1 MSRGLPQADLL
12 IVGRIATLAGDI
24 GYGWQPAMAVS
35 GGRVVSV
42 GPESELQALTT
53 HRTERWRLPDEL
65 MVMPGITDAHL
76 HLMSLV
82 LAESHIDLTGLDL
95 GAALDAVAERHRQMS
110 DAGDD
115 AGWLLGHG
123 WSMHDLGGWPG
134 AADLARV
141 APGRPVALYAHDHHS
156 RWISTAAVERARIGE
171 VAEPE
176 VPALIRR
183 DDDGR
188 PSGIL
193 HEWAATLVDDVID
206 EPDWDDVGRTLQV
219 VASRLA
225 GLGLTGC
232 HDPGELNA
240 DTQIR
245 RGPLFYR
252 AMAEAGTLPL
262 RVHGSIRAHQLDRAI
277 ELGLRSGESLGR
289 YTMGWLKLF
298 ADGSLGSRSAALLEP
313 YSDAASNPP
322 TGGPTG
328 TVLTDAEELDDL
340 LRSAHAA
347 GIVGQVHAIGDGAVR
362 MALDV
367 LGHIPAAERGPQRRI
382 EHAQLVHP
390 ADQPRFGA
398 LGIAASVQ
406 PVHLRSDAPQIRA
419 GWGDRGDDS
428 FPLRG
433 LLDGGALIPFGTD
446 APVEPPD
453 PWPGIAV
460 AVARRDPTR
469 PDDEAVG
476 AKHAISLVLALRA
489 ACVDPAAVAGLA
501 DVGRLIAGCRADLL
515 VVPRSAVEDPFDAAA
530 VAATHPLATLI
541 DGQVVHRAGTFDPA
555 ATR

>member
-1 MSRGLPQADLL
+1 MNGGLPQADLL
-12 IVGRIATLAGDI
+12 IVGRIATLAGDD

-35 GGRVVSV
+35 GGRVVAV
-42 GPESELQALTT
+42 GRAPDLQALATD
-53 HRTERWRLPDEL
+53 RTEHWHLPDEL

-82 LAESHIDLTGLDL
+82 LAESQIDLTGLGL
-95 GAALDAVAERHRQMS
+95 GAALDAVAQRHRQMT
-110 DAGDD
+110 DAGDE

-123 WSMHDLGGWPG
+123 WSMHDLGGWPT
-134 AADLARV
+134 ADDLARV

-156 RWISTAAVERARIGE
+156 RWVSRVALERARVGE
-171 VAEPE
+171 VVEPE
-176 VPALIRR
+176 IAALIRR
-183 DDDGR
+183 NEAGH
-188 PSGIL
+188 PTGIL

-206 EPDWDDVGRTLQV
+206 EPDWDAVGTTLQV

-252 AMAEAGTLPL
+252 AMAEAGTLPM
-262 RVHGSIRAHQLDRAI
+262 RVHGSVRAHQLDRSI
-277 ELGLRSGESLGR
+277 DLGLRSGESLGR

-298 ADGSLGSRSAALLEP
+298 ADGSVGSRSAALLEP
-313 YSDAASNPP
+313 YSDAESNPP

-362 MALDV
+362 MVLDV
-367 LGHIPAAERGPQRRI
+367 LGNIPADENGPQRRI

-390 ADQPRFGA
+390 ADQARCGA
-398 LGIAASVQ
+398 LGVAASVQ

-419 GWGDRGDDS
+419 GWGERGEHS

-469 PDDEAVG
+469 LGDARVG
-476 AKHAISLVLALRA
+476 AAHAISLERAMRA
-489 ACVDPAAVAGLA
+489 ACVDPAAVAGLS
-501 DVGRLIAGCRADLL
+501 DVGRLAPGCRADLL
-515 VVPRSAVEDPFDAAA
+515 VVARALVEEPFDAAA
-530 VAATHPLATLI
+530 VAAARPIATLI
-541 DGQVVHRAGTFDPA
+541 DGRPVHLAPDFDPG
-555 ATR
+555 